1 MSLRKSG
8 QRFPF
13 IAFLITHPTHGR
25 TLFDLGMRKPPAVK
39 SILDEYRVYGYCS
52 EDIVDVLRK
61 DGVDPAEITKIIY
74 SHLHWDP
81 VGDPTPFTN
90 AEIVLGSDAKVLLE
104 DAWPSNPDSPFMA
117 LPSNM
122 HVDFIDFADLKKK
135 DRQVAPWGPYERAV
149 NSYGDGSLYLVDSP
163 GHFPGHLAAAARV
176 GPDSFVFLAGDT
188 CHNRLCH
195 SPGERL
201 ISERGHCVIALARKL
216 ARKTVKRLI
225 ELDTGY
231 PNAGVIITH
240 DSLRKE
246 EMSFFPEPDLSDLG
260 SWVENEIE
268 QRKRTWISTNFRIL
282 LPSPLR
288 TYAKVSCLVLPR
300 GTPPAICQP
309 MKSMFSACTV

>member
-1 MSLRKSG
+1 MSIIPPDMANQTYLTVHALLAGVGSEI
-8 QRFPF
+8 PF

-25 TLFDLGMRKPPAVK
+25 TLFDLGMRKHAKGWPPAVK
-39 SILDEYRVYGYCS
+39 PILDEYRVYGYCG

-74 SHLHWDP
+74 SHLHWDH

-90 AEIVLGSDAKVLLE
+90 ADIVLGSEAKVLLE

-135 DRQVAPWGPYERAV
+135 DKQVAPWGPYERAV
-149 NSYGDGSLYLVDSP
+149 DLYGDGSLYLVDSP
-163 GHFPGHLAAAARV
+163 GHIPGHLAAAARI

-188 CHNRLCH
+188 CHNRLCY

-201 ISERGHCVIALARKL
+201 ISERGHRDIGS

-225 ELDTGY
+225 ELDASY
-231 PNAGVIITH
+231 PNVVVVITH

-246 EMSFFPEPDLSDLG
+246 EIPFFPESDLR
-260 SWVENEIE
+260 SWAENEIE
-268 QRKRTWISTNFRIL
+268 KRGRKRST
-282 LPSPLR
+282 
-288 TYAKVSCLVLPR
+288 
-300 GTPPAICQP
+300 
-309 MKSMFSACTV
+309 